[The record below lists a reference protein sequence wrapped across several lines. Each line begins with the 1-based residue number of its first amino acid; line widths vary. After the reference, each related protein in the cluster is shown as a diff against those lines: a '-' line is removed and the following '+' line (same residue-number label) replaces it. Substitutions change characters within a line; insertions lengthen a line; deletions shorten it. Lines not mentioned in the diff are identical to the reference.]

1 MKIEIQ
7 DTAMS
12 ESIKNIAKA
21 QANMQKELTD
31 TKKDT
36 KGYGYLY
43 TNLDSLVKHLRPLLT
58 KHGLSFMQMP
68 VGSEN
73 QAGVQTI
80 YMHTSGEWITSLVKV
95 PIADLKGQNAYQSLG
110 SAITYLR
117 RYSLSAFVGIASD
130 EDNDAQGGPEEI
142 KKVAKVTTTQLKELN
157 KLQMEA
163 KKRGLISINQ
173 SKDLDDMKQNMTL
186 DQYSKAYKRLDEKI
200 VDDKN
205 LERSEKKFDLEMEVR
220 KQLIDEETKDGN
232 K

>member
-73 QAGVQTI
+73 QAGIQTI

-142 KKVAKVTTTQLKELN
+142 KKVVKVTTTQLKKLN
-157 KLQMEA
+157 VLQMEA

-173 SKDLDDMKQNMTL
+173 SSDLDKMKLNMTL
-186 DQYSKAYKRLDEKI
+186 DQYTEAYRRLDEKI
-200 VDDKN
+200 VQDNN
-205 LERSEKKFDLEMEVR
+205 LDKFDQEMEVR
-220 KQLIDEETKDGN
+220 KTLIDEE
-232 K
+232 

>member
-142 KKVAKVTTTQLKELN
+142 KKVVKVTTTQLKKLN
-157 KLQMEA
+157 VLQMEA

-173 SKDLDDMKQNMTL
+173 SSDLDKMKLNMTL
-186 DQYSKAYKRLDEKI
+186 DQYTEAYRRLDEKI
-200 VDDKN
+200 VQDNN
-205 LERSEKKFDLEMEVR
+205 LDKFDQEMEVR
-220 KQLIDEETKDGN
+220 KTLIDEEPKN
-232 K
+232 ESK

>member
-43 TNLDSLVKHLRPLLT
+43 TNLDSLVKHLSPLLT

-142 KKVAKVTTTQLKELN
+142 KKVVKVTTTQLKKLN
-157 KLQMEA
+157 VLQMEA

-173 SKDLDDMKQNMTL
+173 SSDLDKMKLNMTL
-186 DQYSKAYKRLDEKI
+186 DQYTEAYRRLDEKI
-200 VDDKN
+200 VQDNN
-205 LERSEKKFDLEMEVR
+205 LDKFDQEMEVR
-220 KQLIDEETKDGN
+220 KTLIDEEPKN
-232 K
+232 ESK

>member
-1 MKIEIQ
+1 
-7 DTAMS
+7 
-12 ESIKNIAKA
+12 
-21 QANMQKELTD
+21 
-31 TKKDT
+31 
-36 KGYGYLY
+36 
-43 TNLDSLVKHLRPLLT
+43 
-58 KHGLSFMQMP
+58 MQMP

-142 KKVAKVTTTQLKELN
+142 KKVVKVTTTQLKKLN
-157 KLQMEA
+157 VLQMEA

-173 SKDLDDMKQNMTL
+173 SSDLDKMKLNMTL
-186 DQYSKAYKRLDEKI
+186 DQYTEAYRRLDEKI
-200 VDDKN
+200 VQDNN
-205 LERSEKKFDLEMEVR
+205 LDKFDQEMEVR
-220 KQLIDEETKDGN
+220 KTLIDEEPKN
-232 K
+232 ESK